1 MRPIVA
7 IPQHGFWAQLPP
19 AANACPLGVFSHS
32 VASDMP
38 TPAAPLVT
46 SPPVSPQGDARLTS
60 RLTVGYLLD
69 AIANARG
76 DNHPLDTLLYA
87 TISQANVMQISRQ
100 ADLQVAFAGA
110 DDAPPDDMRRPVSMN
125 ALAASLSLPFETV
138 RRRVRGLIQAGM
150 CQAVDGGIVVPTAV
164 VSSPQYLRVT
174 TAAYERLGGFYRQL
188 MAYGL
193 LKDLPPAN
201 VELQPDLVPLRT
213 VARISTDYLLRVV
226 DSLVRAVGNMIQ
238 GLILLEVVRS
248 NTEHLHPH
256 QRGGEG
262 ALADD
267 FVPDGLRR
275 PVSVTEVAQRLG
287 LPIETVRRHVTEMQA
302 RGLCVRATG
311 GLLVPA
317 EVLAR
322 PAFAQFTAE
331 NLTNLNR
338 MFASLS
344 QLGVL
349 AVWDRQ
355 AAA

>member
-1 MRPIVA
+1 
-7 IPQHGFWAQLPP
+7 
-19 AANACPLGVFSHS
+19 
-32 VASDMP
+32 MP
-38 TPAAPLVT
+38 TPAAPLVA
-46 SPPVSPQGDARLTS
+46 SPPVSPLRDARLKS
-60 RLTVGYLLD
+60 RLAIAYMLD
-69 AIANARG
+69 AMANARG

-100 ADLQVAFAGA
+100 ADLQVVFAGA
-110 DDAPPDDMRRPVSMN
+110 DDAPPDEMRRPVSMN
-125 ALAASLSLPFETV
+125 ALAASLNLPFETV
-138 RRRVRGLIQAGM
+138 RRRVRGLIRAGV
-150 CQAVDGGIVVPTAV
+150 CQAVEGGVVVPTAV
-164 VSSPQYLRVT
+164 VSSPDYLHVT
-174 TAAYERLGGFYRQL
+174 TAAYERLAAFYRQL
-188 MAYGL
+188 SALGL
-193 LKDLPPAN
+193 LGDLPIAN
-201 VELQPDLVPLRT
+201 VELKAGLAPLRT

-226 DSLVRAVGNMIQ
+226 DSLVRAVGNLLE

-248 NTEHLHPH
+248 NTEHLQAD

-267 FVPDGLRR
+267 FVPDRQRR
-275 PVSVTEVAQRLG
+275 PVSVTAIAGRLG
-287 LPIETVRRHVTEMQA
+287 LPIETVRRHVTELQA
-302 RGLCVRATG
+302 RGLCLRATG

-322 PAFAQFTAE
+322 PAFAHFTAE

-355 AAA
+355 TP